1 MSRRTTNRRGLKKR
15 GIFPSFGDMVLPV
28 VGVAALALLVLA
40 GRHFFV
46 KGIQTSPEI
55 TSTQAYA
62 DSPAVMA
69 ERKNNSQSNAS
80 TSAEKTQPSSAN
92 TPKKAED
99 KAANENTILA
109 VAENT
114 VNPKISDVKPAVSQ
128 PAKTLPEKIIEPK
141 KNPAPAMPRG
151 QVNMTNL
158 PPEKQWRVQVG
169 AYPSRAEAEKIMR
182 KIKLAGY
189 PAKVY
194 QNPASKHVKVW
205 VEAGENRYQASL
217 MVDAMKKLG
226 FKSSFS
232 FPPMKQ

>member
-15 GIFPSFGDMVLPV
+15 GIFPSFGDMVLPI
-28 VGVAALALLVLA
+28 VGISALVLLLLA

-62 DSPAVMA
+62 DSPAILA
-69 ERKNNSQSNAS
+69 ERKNSQP
-80 TSAEKTQPSSAN
+80 AEKSQESPAKTAEI
-92 TPKKAED
+92 KAKPED
-99 KAANENTILA
+99 KATNENMILA
-109 VAENT
+109 VAENN
-114 VNPKISDVKPAVSQ
+114 VNPKISDVKPAVSKPVTKTT
-128 PAKTLPEKIIEPK
+128 PAVQTEAPK
-141 KNPAPAMPRG
+141 RTAPAMPRG

-169 AYPSRAEAEKIMR
+169 AYPSRAEAEKIAK

-194 QNPASKHVKVW
+194 QNPASKHSKVW
-205 VEAGENRYQASL
+205 VEAGENSYQAGL

>member
-15 GIFPSFGDMVLPV
+15 GIFPSFGDMVLPI
-28 VGVAALALLVLA
+28 VGVSALVLLVLA
-40 GRHFFV
+40 GRHFFTSGV
-46 KGIQTSPEI
+46 QTSPEI

-69 ERKNNSQSNAS
+69 ERNKTPSRQEE
-80 TSAEKTQPSSAN
+80 TSGITTAEKSQPQSAK
-92 TPKKAED
+92 TAEIKASD
-99 KAANENTILA
+99 KAADDNMILA

-128 PAKTLPEKIIEPK
+128 PAKTSEPK
-141 KNPAPAMPRG
+141 RTSAPAMPRG

-169 AYPSRAEAEKIMR
+169 AYPSRAEAEKIAK

-194 QNPASKHVKVW
+194 QNPASRHTKVW
-205 VEAGENRYQASL
+205 VEAGENKYQAGL